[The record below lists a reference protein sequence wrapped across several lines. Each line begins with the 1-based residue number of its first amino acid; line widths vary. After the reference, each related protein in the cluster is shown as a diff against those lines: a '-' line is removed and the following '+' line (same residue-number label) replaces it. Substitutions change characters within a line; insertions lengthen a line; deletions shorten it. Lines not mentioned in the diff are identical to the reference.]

1 MSKVRDFNL
10 VKASDVTTTS
20 TSTNTNSVSVV
31 VNADTSGANNNQP
44 SSNNI
49 NNNAGGVN
57 FTSTPTP
64 QLPTQTVYYTP
75 VQDVGMSQSILPQN
89 ANVELPQ
96 NTEEVDRLNQELEF
110 YKLLSSILSSIL
122 KDNNPKLIIN
132 LIDTSGKI
140 IITGE
145 QLIELIAI
153 KTRNDKNNVNIQY
166 KDEEPGC
173 ISKINPIKNINNI
186 KINNETFSLKY
197 NADYNIIRDD
207 FNISLDKVIINPA
220 ITYGH

>member
-31 VNADTSGANNNQP
+31 VNADTSGANNN
-44 SSNNI
+44 
-49 NNNAGGVN
+49 NNAGGVN

-64 QLPTQTVYYTP
+64 QLPTQTVHYTP
-75 VQDVGMSQSILPQN
+75 VQDVEMSQSILPRE

-96 NTEEVDRLNQELEF
+96 NTEEVDSLKQELEF

-173 ISKINPIKNINNI
+173 LSKVNPIKNISNI

>member
-31 VNADTSGANNNQP
+31 VNADTSGANNN
-44 SSNNI
+44 
-49 NNNAGGVN
+49 NNAGGVN
-57 FTSTPTP
+57 FTSTPMP
-64 QLPTQTVYYTP
+64 QSPTQTVYYTP
-75 VQDVGMSQSILPQN
+75 VQDVGMSQSILPRE

-173 ISKINPIKNINNI
+173 LSKVNPIKNINNI

>member
-31 VNADTSGANNNQP
+31 VNADTSGANNN
-44 SSNNI
+44 
-49 NNNAGGVN
+49 NNAGGVN
-57 FTSTPTP
+57 FTTTPTP
-64 QLPTQTVYYTP
+64 QLPTQTTYYTP
-75 VQDVGMSQSILPQN
+75 VQDVGMSQSILPRE

-132 LIDTSGKI
+132 LI
-140 IITGE
+140 E
-145 QLIELIAI
+145 
-153 KTRNDKNNVNIQY
+153 
-166 KDEEPGC
+166 
-173 ISKINPIKNINNI
+173 
-186 KINNETFSLKY
+186 
-197 NADYNIIRDD
+197 
-207 FNISLDKVIINPA
+207 
-220 ITYGH
+220 

>member
-31 VNADTSGANNNQP
+31 VNADTSGANNN
-44 SSNNI
+44 
-49 NNNAGGVN
+49 NNAGGVN

-64 QLPTQTVYYTP
+64 QLPAQTVYYTP
-75 VQDVGMSQSILPQN
+75 VQDVGMSQSILPRE

-173 ISKINPIKNINNI
+173 LSKVNPIKNINNI

>member
-31 VNADTSGANNNQP
+31 VNADTSGANNN
-44 SSNNI
+44 
-49 NNNAGGVN
+49 NNAGGVN

-75 VQDVGMSQSILPQN
+75 VQDVGMSQSILPRE

-132 LIDTSGKI
+132 LIDASGKI

-173 ISKINPIKNINNI
+173 LSKVNPIKNISNI

>member
-31 VNADTSGANNNQP
+31 VNADTSGANNN
-44 SSNNI
+44 
-49 NNNAGGVN
+49 NNAGGVN

-75 VQDVGMSQSILPQN
+75 VQDVGMSQSILPRE

-173 ISKINPIKNINNI
+173 LSKVNPIKSISNI

>member
-31 VNADTSGANNNQP
+31 VNADTSGANNN
-44 SSNNI
+44 
-49 NNNAGGVN
+49 NNAGGVN
-57 FTSTPTP
+57 FTTTPTP

-75 VQDVGMSQSILPQN
+75 VQDVGMSQSILPRE

-132 LIDTSGKI
+132 LIDTTGKI

-173 ISKINPIKNINNI
+173 LSKVNPIKNISNI

>member
-31 VNADTSGANNNQP
+31 VNADTSGANNN
-44 SSNNI
+44 
-49 NNNAGGVN
+49 NNAGGVN

-75 VQDVGMSQSILPQN
+75 VQDVGMSQSILPRE

-96 NTEEVDRLNQELEF
+96 NTEEVDSLKQELEF

-132 LIDTSGKI
+132 LFDRTGKI

-173 ISKINPIKNINNI
+173 LSKVNPIKNISNI

>member
-31 VNADTSGANNNQP
+31 VNADTSGANN
-44 SSNNI
+44 

-173 ISKINPIKNINNI
+173 LSKVNPIKNISNI

-220 ITYGH
+220 IVYNR

>member
-1 MSKVRDFNL
+1 M
-10 VKASDVTTTS
+10 
-20 TSTNTNSVSVV
+20 
-31 VNADTSGANNNQP
+31 
-44 SSNNI
+44 
-49 NNNAGGVN
+49 
-57 FTSTPTP
+57 
-64 QLPTQTVYYTP
+64 YYTP
-75 VQDVGMSQSILPQN
+75 VQDVEMSQSILPRE

-96 NTEEVDRLNQELEF
+96 NTEEVDSLKQELEF
-110 YKLLSSILSSIL
+110 YKLLSSILSLIL

-132 LIDTSGKI
+132 LIDTTGKI

-173 ISKINPIKNINNI
+173 LSKVNPIKNISNI

-220 ITYGH
+220 ITYSR

>member
-31 VNADTSGANNNQP
+31 VNADTSGANNN
-44 SSNNI
+44 
-49 NNNAGGVN
+49 NNAGGVN

-64 QLPTQTVYYTP
+64 QLPTQTAYYTP
-75 VQDVGMSQSILPQN
+75 VQDVGMSQSILPRE

-173 ISKINPIKNINNI
+173 LSKVNPIKNINNI

>member
-31 VNADTSGANNNQP
+31 VNADTSGANNN
-44 SSNNI
+44 
-49 NNNAGGVN
+49 NNAGGVN
-57 FTSTPTP
+57 FTTTPTP

-75 VQDVGMSQSILPQN
+75 VQDVGMSQSILPRE

-173 ISKINPIKNINNI
+173 LSKVNPIKNISNI

>member
-31 VNADTSGANNNQP
+31 VNADTSGANNN
-44 SSNNI
+44 
-49 NNNAGGVN
+49 NNAGGVN

-75 VQDVGMSQSILPQN
+75 VQDVGMSQSILPRE

-173 ISKINPIKNINNI
+173 LSKVNPIKNISNI
-186 KINNETFSLKY
+186 KINNDTFSLKY

>member
-31 VNADTSGANNNQP
+31 VNADTSGANN
-44 SSNNI
+44 

-132 LIDTSGKI
+132 LIDASGKI

-173 ISKINPIKNINNI
+173 LSKVNPIKSISNI